1 MKIKKPLFWDKERL
15 SFLSIL
21 LFPFTIFIILSNI
34 LKKLQNQHNQSKHIK
49 TICVGNIYVG
59 GTGKTPLAIELY
71 RIFKKLRRK
80 TVFIK
85 KFYNESIDEEILLK
99 KEGHYISAKN
109 GRLNALKGA
118 IIKKFNLAIFD
129 DGLQDKTILYDIS
142 FACFNKKNFIGN
154 GFLIPAGPLRESLEN
169 LNKYKNVFFIGNYE
183 NADLMMESLSKEG
196 DKLNFFEA
204 EYTPLDINNFDLK
217 SPYIVFSGI
226 GNHGTFV
233 DMLYQYKF
241 NIIQDL
247 EFPDHYR
254 YSINDIEKIM
264 NIAKKNDAKILT
276 TEKDFL
282 RLESIYQEKI
292 EFMKIHLRI
301 KDIKKVKE
309 ELNVINEKF

>member
-1 MKIKKPLFWDKERL
+1 MKLKKPRFWDQKKPNL
-15 SFLSIL
+15 YAFLFYPL
-21 LFPFTIFIILSNI
+21 AIFIQLLNS
-34 LKKLQNQHNQSKHIK
+34 LKNKVPKNNFKIK
-49 TICVGNIYVG
+49 TICLGNIYIG
-59 GTGKTPLAIELY
+59 GTGKTSLAIEL
-71 RIFKKLRRK
+71 KKILDERK
-80 TVFIK
+80 IKSCFIK
-85 KFYNESIDEEILLK
+85 KFYPDQFDEQNLLEK
-99 KEGHYISAKN
+99 FGKVFLNKS
-109 GRLNALKGA
+109 RLKALQHA
-118 IIKKFNLAIFD
+118 ELENYDVAIFD

-183 NADLMMESLSKEG
+183 NTDLMIESLSKKG
-196 DKLNFFEA
+196 NKLNFFEA
-204 EYTPLDINNFDLK
+204 EYTPLNINNFDLK

-254 YSINDIEKIM
+254 YSINDIEKII

-309 ELNVINEKF
+309 ELNIINEKF